1 MAKKVRVSN
10 QITSV
15 DDLITSREETRA
27 GFIAMA
33 LEKTLMASQYV
44 EEARALK
51 ALASSVKAPR
61 KLLDMPDLRK
71 GLISASGLSDKSLKH
86 LRDEDKDAAILGLIE
101 TFLEPAGADFPD
113 ELVYRYLLTK
123 GDSLGGSARNLA
135 GALGDRKFLRTL
147 ISVLS
152 LAGVEYSWK
161 DRKTKVWVHKPTG
174 EVGVE
179 KRISGLYWKKGGKHR
194 LLAMN
199 VLLPLIGKNVD
210 LVILDAKPGDLE
222 AANRTL
228 FEQNTRFVALG
239 ELKGGIDPAGSD
251 EHWKTAN
258 FALNRIRSRFQSQGL
273 NPPTFFIGAAIE
285 RSMAGEILQQLD
297 SKVLTRT
304 ANLTKD
310 AQLTSICDWIM
321 NL

>member
-1 MAKKVRVSN
+1 MAKKVKGLSQV
-10 QITSV
+10 ISV
-15 DDLITSREETRA
+15 DDLVTSREETRA

-33 LEKTLMASQYV
+33 LEKNMMASQYV
-44 EEARALK
+44 QEAKALR
-51 ALASSVKAPR
+51 ALASSAKTPR

-71 GLISASGLSDKSLKH
+71 GLLSASGLSDKSLKH
-86 LRDEDKDAAILGLIE
+86 LRDEDRNAAILGLIE
-101 TFLEPAGADFPD
+101 TFLEPAGTDFPD

-135 GALGDRKFLRTL
+135 GVLGDRKFLRTL
-147 ISVLS
+147 ISVFS
-152 LAGVEYSWK
+152 LAEVNYSWE
-161 DRKTKVWVHKPTG
+161 DRKTKVWIDEPTA
-174 EVGVE
+174 ETGVE
-179 KRISGLYWKKGGKHR
+179 KRIGGLYWKKRSKHR

-199 VLLPLIGKNVD
+199 VLVPLIGKNVD
-210 LVILDAKPGDLE
+210 LVILDAKPSDLE
-222 AANRTL
+222 ASSRTL

-297 SKVLTRT
+297 SKVLNRA

-310 AQLTSICDWIM
+310 NQLTSICDWIM